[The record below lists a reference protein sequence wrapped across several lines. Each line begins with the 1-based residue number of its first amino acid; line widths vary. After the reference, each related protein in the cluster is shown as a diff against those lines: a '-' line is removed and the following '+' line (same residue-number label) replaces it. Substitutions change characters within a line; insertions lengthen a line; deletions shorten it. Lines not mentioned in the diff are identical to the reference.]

1 MSAESPAKETPGAH
15 LHQALREE
23 ATVAPQ
29 LSAQPA
35 PRGSLAHLSDH
46 VPGRQTQLTLL
57 LRTVTGQNQHLCG
70 QKRGSEGPSQGRLAL
85 ARVRAPC
92 RRELGGGGGLFFL
105 PFPHGCVED
114 PPQTFRTYPSLPGRP
129 PEPAGRLERSRGQ
142 LSTGLGR
149 LGRAARLKQ
158 KRRRH
163 TRIGQVPLQV
173 LRVGV
178 GEGAARLSRFGP
190 QPRGEES
197 KVSGQC

>member
-92 RRELGGGGGLFFL
+92 RRELGGGGGLFFFAISTRLCRGPTPNL
-105 PFPHGCVED
+105 PHIPIASG
-114 PPQTFRTYPSLPGRP
+114 TPSR
-129 PEPAGRLERSRGQ
+129 AGREVRAIP
-142 LSTGLGR
+142 
-149 LGRAARLKQ
+149 RAAEYWA
-158 KRRRH
+158 
-163 TRIGQVPLQV
+163 G
-173 LRVGV
+173 
-178 GEGAARLSRFGP
+178 
-190 QPRGEES
+190 
-197 KVSGQC
+197 